1 MKKKYY
7 ITDYVHGIVFTSTKQ
22 LREYYIRATKKING
36 KRKPEE
42 VNCGEVKSFESS
54 ELNSYLVKL
63 KPLCMWRTCTN

>member
-7 ITDYVHGIVFTSTKQ
+7 ITDYVHGIVFTSIKQ

-42 VNCGEVKSFESS
+42 VYCGEVKSFEDS
-54 ELNSYLVKL
+54 ELNDYLAKL
-63 KPLCMWRTCTN
+63 KPVCMWRVCTN

>member
-7 ITDYVHGIVFTSTKQ
+7 VTDYVHGIVFTSIKQ

-42 VNCGEVKSFESS
+42 VYCGEIKSFEGR
-54 ELNSYLVKL
+54 ELNDYLVKL